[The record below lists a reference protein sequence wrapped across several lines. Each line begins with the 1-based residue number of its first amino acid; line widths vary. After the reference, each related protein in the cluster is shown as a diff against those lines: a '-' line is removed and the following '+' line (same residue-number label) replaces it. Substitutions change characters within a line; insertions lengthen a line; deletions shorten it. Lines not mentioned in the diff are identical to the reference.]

1 MLFLCA
7 VVLGGQG
14 NKLGV
19 VVGAFIIVYLP
30 NRFLGVHFLGINLGD
45 LKYLFFGL
53 ALVSLMIFR
62 PQGLF
67 PVRQQLLAYGNT
79 ARKLLRRDESTSEA
93 ASR

>member
-19 VVGAFIIVYLP
+19 IFGAFVIVYLP
-30 NRFLGVHFLGINLGD
+30 NRLLGVHFLGVNLGD

-53 ALVSLMIFR
+53 ALVVLMIFPPAGPVPGASATGGLRKSAPGCWAR
-62 PQGLF
+62 PT
-67 PVRQQLLAYGNT
+67 T
-79 ARKLLRRDESTSEA
+79 AKA
-93 ASR
+93 AA

>member
-1 MLFLCA
+1 MLFLAA

-19 VVGAFIIVYLP
+19 VFGAFVIVYLP
-30 NRFLGVHFLGINLGD
+30 NRLLGVEVAGINLGD

-53 ALVSLMIFR
+53 ALVVLMIFR

-67 PVRQQLLAYGNT
+67 PVRQQLLAYGKS
-79 ARKLLRRDESTSEA
+79 ARNLLRRADDTGV
-93 ASR
+93 AS